1 MDHMKSSE
9 KTVPKS
15 HEKLSLNLAI
25 VGGGKTCKSFLK
37 LLQEEPCPNLDI
49 AVLGICDIDPQAEGL
64 CMAREMGI
72 YTTGDF
78 RDLSKLGNLDA
89 LVELTNRS
97 DVLSD
102 LVRSKPEGVG
112 LLDHNFTRFLSLLC
126 QAQKRVRNA
135 EYQLASERGV
145 SEFLI
150 QQANER
156 IVVVTPEFK
165 ILEAN
170 GPYLK
175 AVAKSREDV
184 IGAHCYE
191 ITHGLTAPC
200 ASVYPELG
208 CPLVETLRTNE
219 SAHVIHEHP
228 AQDGHATY
236 CDMVTYPLKNRS
248 KEIVGIIEVW
258 RDITRELTSRWERRI
273 KEVKADMGKLIQED
287 RMISLGKLVASSV
300 HEINNPIQGLLTFS
314 RLMEKTLEKGQ
325 PGPDDLEE
333 FRTYLPLMTSELERC
348 GNIIS
353 GLLSFS
359 RHSGIE
365 YKNTDL
371 NEVLRQ
377 VMTLSRHKM
386 EIQNI
391 HLNVAFAPE
400 PLVIE
405 GDVNQLQQC
414 FLNIIFNAI
423 EAMAQGGELSLIS
436 EWDTASD
443 RALVTVRDT
452 GCGISEENLD
462 HIFDPFFTTKPE
474 GEGIGLGL
482 SIVHGI
488 VKAHKGKTK
497 VESKVGEGTA
507 FTLSFP
513 GP

>member
-1 MDHMKSSE
+1 MKSSD
-9 KTVPKS
+9 KTAPKV

-49 AVLGICDIDPQAEGL
+49 AVLGVCDIDPQAEGL

-156 IVVVTPEFK
+156 IVVVTPDFK
-165 ILEAN
+165 IIEAN
-170 GPYLK
+170 NQYLK
-175 AVAKSREDV
+175 AVAKSREEV

-191 ITHGLTAPC
+191 VTHGLTAPC
-200 ASVYPELG
+200 ASFYPELG

-228 AQDGHATY
+228 TQNGHATY
-236 CDMVTYPLKNRS
+236 CDMVTYPLKNRA

-258 RDITRELTSRWERRI
+258 RDITQELSSRWERRI
-273 KEVKADMGKLIQED
+273 KEIKADMGKLIQ
-287 RMISLGKLVASSV
+287 
-300 HEINNPIQGLLTFS
+300 
-314 RLMEKTLEKGQ
+314 
-325 PGPDDLEE
+325 
-333 FRTYLPLMTSELERC
+333 
-348 GNIIS
+348 
-353 GLLSFS
+353 
-359 RHSGIE
+359 
-365 YKNTDL
+365 
-371 NEVLRQ
+371 
-377 VMTLSRHKM
+377 
-386 EIQNI
+386 
-391 HLNVAFAPE
+391 
-400 PLVIE
+400 
-405 GDVNQLQQC
+405 
-414 FLNIIFNAI
+414 
-423 EAMAQGGELSLIS
+423 
-436 EWDTASD
+436 
-443 RALVTVRDT
+443 
-452 GCGISEENLD
+452 
-462 HIFDPFFTTKPE
+462 
-474 GEGIGLGL
+474 
-482 SIVHGI
+482 
-488 VKAHKGKTK
+488 
-497 VESKVGEGTA
+497 
-507 FTLSFP
+507 
-513 GP
+513 

>member
-1 MDHMKSSE
+1 MKDSNKMTPQSN
-9 KTVPKS
+9 
-15 HEKLSLNLAI
+15 EKLGLNLAI
-25 VGGGKTCKSFLK
+25 VGGGNACTSFLK
-37 LLQEEPCPNLDI
+37 LIQEELFPNLDI
-49 AVLGICDIDPQAEGL
+49 AVLGVCDIDPQAEGL

-72 YTTGDF
+72 YTTSDF
-78 RDLSKLGNLDA
+78 RDLCKLRNLDA
-89 LVELTNRS
+89 LIELTNCS
-97 DVLSD
+97 EVLID
-102 LVRSKPEGVG
+102 LVRLKPKGVG
-112 LLDHNFTRFLSLLC
+112 ILDHNISRFLSLLC
-126 QAQKRVRNA
+126 QAQKSVRNA
-135 EYQLASERGV
+135 EYQVAFEKGV

-156 IVVVTPEFK
+156 IVVVTPDFK
-165 ILEAN
+165 IIEAN
-170 GPYLK
+170 GQYLK
-175 AVAKSREDV
+175 AVAKSKEEV

-191 ITHGLTAPC
+191 VTHGLTAPC
-200 ASVYPELG
+200 ASFYPELG

-228 AQDGHATY
+228 TQNGHATY

-258 RDITRELTSRWERRI
+258 RDITQELSSRWEHRI
-273 KEVKADMGKLIQED
+273 KEIKADMGKLIQED
-287 RMISLGKLVASSV
+287 RMISLGRLVASSV

-314 RLMEKTLEKGQ
+314 RLMEKTLEQGL
-325 PGPDDLEE
+325 PGPDDLED

-359 RHSGIE
+359 RHSEIE
-365 YKNTDL
+365 YKNMDL
-371 NEVLRQ
+371 NEVLKQ
-377 VMTLSRHKM
+377 VLTLSRHKI

-391 HLNVAFAPE
+391 RLDVGLALE
-400 PLVIE
+400 PLIVK

-423 EAMAQGGELSLIS
+423 EAMPQGGELSLLS
-436 EWDTASD
+436 EWDTSSH
-443 RALVTVRDT
+443 RAFVTVRDT
-452 GCGISEENLD
+452 GSGISERNLD

-488 VKAHKGKTK
+488 VKAHKGTVK
-497 VESKVGEGTA
+497 VESKEGEGTA

>member
-1 MDHMKSSE
+1 MKDEKKKAPSSSE
-9 KTVPKS
+9 K
-15 HEKLSLNLAI
+15 LGLNLAI
-25 VGGGKTCKSFLK
+25 VGGGQTCKSFLE
-37 LLQEEPCPNLDI
+37 LLREEPFPNLNI
-49 AVLGICDIDPQAEGL
+49 AVLGVCDIDPQAEGL
-64 CMAREMGI
+64 RMAREMGI
-72 YTTGDF
+72 YTTSDF
-78 RDLSKLGNLDA
+78 QDLCRLRNLDA
-89 LVELTNRS
+89 LVELTNSS
-97 DVLSD
+97 DALIE
-102 LVRSKPEGVG
+102 LARLKPEGVG
-112 LLDHNFTRFLSLLC
+112 ILDHNISRFLSLLG
-126 QAQKRVRNA
+126 QTQKSLRNA
-135 EYQLASERGV
+135 EHQAAFEKGV

-228 AQDGHATY
+228 SQDGQATY
-236 CDMVTYPLKNRS
+236 CDMVTYPLKDRS

-258 RDITRELTSRWERRI
+258 RDITRELTSRWERRV
-273 KEVKADMGKLIQED
+273 KEIKADMGKLIQED

-325 PGPDDLEE
+325 LGPVDLEE

-359 RHSGIE
+359 RYSGVE
-365 YKNTDL
+365 YKSMDL
-371 NEVLRQ
+371 NEVLKQ
-377 VMTLSRHKM
+377 VLTLSQHKM

-391 HLNVAFAPE
+391 RLCVTLAPE
-400 PLVIE
+400 PLIVE
-405 GDVNQLQQC
+405 GDMNQLQQC

-423 EAMAQGGELSLIS
+423 EAMPQGGELSLAS
-436 EWDTASD
+436 DWDTGFD

-452 GCGISEENLD
+452 GCGISEGNLD
-462 HIFDPFFTTKPE
+462 HIFDPFFTTKQE

-488 VKAHKGKTK
+488 VKAHKGTIK